1 MRVFIIYFIL
11 FILPVS
17 LSAQTNAAIIKIDS
31 NNYYDH
37 LAESKK
43 TGSIVLNWLKP
54 DDVIPIIKD
63 EMHKAGY
70 TSLKINYNYK
80 LPADGILRITVY
92 SEKASLGFYYIN
104 THRATPLKSDRKN
117 PALYLKDVAQ
127 LDILPKNIF
136 PLNENVYWY
145 EYGNAKAYGH
155 TLVTKTVIENIL
167 RQDIR
172 AYLIR
177 YKHKF

>member
-1 MRVFIIYFIL
+1 M
-11 FILPVS
+11 
-17 LSAQTNAAIIKIDS
+17 
-31 NNYYDH
+31 
-37 LAESKK
+37 AENTKPPLK
-43 TGSIVLNWLKP
+43 GGIVNMNWLRP

-70 TSLKINYNYK
+70 ASLKINYNYK
-80 LPADGILRITVY
+80 LPDDRILRINVF
-92 SEKASLGFYYIN
+92 SQKANLGFYYIN

-117 PALYLKDVAQ
+117 PELYLKDVAQ
-127 LDILPKNIF
+127 LDELPKNIF

-145 EYGNAKAYGH
+145 EYTEVKADDRY
-155 TLVTKTVIENIL
+155 LVTRKIIENIL

-177 YKHKF
+177 YKH